1 MGQAGGTACGHT
13 HQCRFLHGELRR
25 LQDHTTLAAPNRT
38 FPPVNRG
45 PGSVSRA
52 YHQTAV
58 GRRPTCREPRLAPR
72 PVQMPLPYPA
82 TTMRPGYHSPWRA
95 GRVEGRPSRAAGLPI
110 RSHQRPSAL
119 TRRIDGAG
127 QGASPSSRS
136 PDTQTRKRLWL
147 SNTNPG
153 WHSAVTRRSR
163 ARPGKSGPRRTWIVT
178 PPPSV
183 AAPDLLGASPPPPP
197 ASHLR
202 LPVIQIH
209 RHHGSGKLLGWSRGS
224 VRLQCVP
231 FLTP

>member
-13 HQCRFLHGELRR
+13 HQHRFLRGELRR
-25 LQDHTTLAAPNRT
+25 LQDHATLAAPNRT
-38 FPPVNRG
+38 FPPGNRG

-52 YHQTAV
+52 YRQTAV
-58 GRRPTCREPRLAPR
+58 GRGQHVASPDWHPAPSKCPSPTLPRRCAR
-72 PVQMPLPYPA
+72 CAPA
-82 TTMRPGYHSPWRA
+82 TPDSHSPWRA
-95 GRVEGRPSRAAGLPI
+95 GRVEGRPSQAAGLPT
-110 RSHQRPSAL
+110 RSHQRSSAL

-127 QGASPSSRS
+127 QGSSPSSRR

-183 AAPDLLGASPPPPP
+183 AAPDL
-197 ASHLR
+197 
-202 LPVIQIH
+202 
-209 RHHGSGKLLGWSRGS
+209 
-224 VRLQCVP
+224 
-231 FLTP
+231 